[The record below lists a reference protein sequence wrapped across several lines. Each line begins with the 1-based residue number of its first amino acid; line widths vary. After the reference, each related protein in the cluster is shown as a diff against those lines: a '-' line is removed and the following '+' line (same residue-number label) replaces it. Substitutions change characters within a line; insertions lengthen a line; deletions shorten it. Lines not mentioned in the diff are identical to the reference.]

1 MAKSSGNTRGSSWRD
16 KQANPNAIDQR
27 TEDIIWLSEQVK
39 NGNFVNWGD
48 GNIDGRVQRIWDGIS
63 DKERLAVLES
73 GKFTG
78 MMQGDDLET
87 ATFFH
92 ESSKDN
98 MVAMVQDALYNVK
111 EGFNVEDENH
121 YAIKIKGRKVV
132 YSEDLTKPLTKA
144 EVRDI
149 EWISGNQGLSENGYW
164 AKDAK
169 AKENM
174 KKTMDYN
181 EFNKGHQTSS
191 VSGKFIADN
200 HYSYEQQF
208 WHD

>member
-16 KQANPNAIDQR
+16 KQASSYNMEQR
-27 TEDIIWLSEQVK
+27 TEDLIWLTEQVK

-48 GNIDGRVQRIWDGIS
+48 QSIDMRISNIWENLS
-63 DKERLAVLES
+63 DKERLNALES

-87 ATFFH
+87 ATFFY
-92 ESSKDN
+92 ESNKDD
-98 MVAMVQDALYNVK
+98 MVAKAQDMLYNVK

-121 YAIKIKGRKVV
+121 YVIKIKGRKAV
-132 YSEDLTKPLTKA
+132 YSENLTKPLTKS

-174 KKTMDYN
+174 KNEMDFN
-181 EFNKGHQTSS
+181 EFSKGHQTSS
-191 VSGKFIADN
+191 FSGKYIADN
-200 HYSYEQQF
+200 YYSHEEQF